1 MRLGT
6 PENKKPG
13 DVLRETQSVCQQSKD
28 NSRNQAAPGF
38 TCQPFLVSQAAQ
50 KSNKVG
56 PIFASLLWTEPA
68 LYGKIRGAPFC
79 FPDCV
84 LGQTFM
90 LLREEGK
97 GGGNPS
103 GPPSACSEQSFVFPT
118 SEFSFIYI
126 FIALRT
132 FSRESEGSHFDS
144 EKSTQFRGEA
154 SLSNQWD
161 LILVGG
167 EDSRWG
173 GRGEGV
179 GLAVEHP
186 PACLYC
192 SQNRKSDESFPSC
205 L

>member
-1 MRLGT
+1 MGKRRPLSGGSGLRLGT

-13 DVLRETQSVCQQSKD
+13 DVLGETQLVCQQSKD

-90 LLREEGK
+90 LLREGGK
-97 GGGNPS
+97 GGTLLDHPLRVLS
-103 GPPSACSEQSFVFPT
+103 SPLSFQLRSFRL
-118 SEFSFIYI
+118 FIY
-126 FIALRT
+126 L
-132 FSRESEGSHFDS
+132 
-144 EKSTQFRGEA
+144 
-154 SLSNQWD
+154 
-161 LILVGG
+161 
-167 EDSRWG
+167 
-173 GRGEGV
+173 
-179 GLAVEHP
+179 
-186 PACLYC
+186 
-192 SQNRKSDESFPSC
+192 
-205 L
+205 